1 MRPAKDIHNY
11 DLKYERAKG
20 NLEKSTISRR
30 NKDLI
35 LNFDKICQI
44 EGLGKPR
51 RIKLVSTL
59 VILARDYLKK
69 DFDKVTKEDLKNAVL
84 NIDSRDDY
92 SVWTKQGYKSIL
104 KKFYK
109 WLVFGDDYRGKAEY
123 PAIVS
128 WLRVNIKKKDQPR
141 VQASDILTEKEID
154 ELIEAAEHPRDKA
167 FISMLYELGARIGE
181 IGTLRIKDVS
191 KDEHSFIIDLRGKTG
206 HRPVRI
212 VESDPLLTA
221 WLNMHP
227 LKDNPNAPLWI
238 LIGDRNKNK
247 RMEYRAV
254 RALVLRLAKKARLK
268 KRVHP
273 HLFRHSRVTHL
284 LKNKQIN
291 ESQAKVYFGW
301 TPDSTMLSEYSH
313 LTSQDVND
321 AMLEIHGI
329 RTEEKPEKEER
340 IKQCPRCKALNRKN
354 YSFCGKCGS
363 ILDPKTAIQ
372 FDRRRKSADELLNA
386 VAKNPKAK
394 SRFAEAIA
402 ILQAMDKL
410 RAIDFG
416 NTE

>member
-1 MRPAKDIHNY
+1 MKPAKDIHNY
-11 DLKYERAKG
+11 DLKYEKVKE

-35 LNFDKICQI
+35 HNFDKICQI

-51 RIKLVSTL
+51 RIKLIGSL

-69 DFDKVTKEDLKNAVL
+69 EFDKATKEDLKNAVL
-84 NIDSRDDY
+84 KIDSRNDC
-92 SVWTKQGYKSIL
+92 SVWTKQGYKCIL

-109 WLVFGDDYRGKAEY
+109 WLVFGDDYKDKIEY

-128 WLRVNIKKKDQPR
+128 WLKVNIKKKDQPR

-181 IGTLRIKDVS
+181 IGTLRIRDVS

-206 HRPVRI
+206 YRPVRI

-238 LIGDRNKNK
+238 LIGDRNKNL
-247 RMEYRAV
+247 RMEYGAL
-254 RALVLRLAKKARLK
+254 RALVLRLTKKARLK
-268 KRVHP
+268 KRIYP

-329 RTEEKPEKEER
+329 RMEEKPAKEER
-340 IKQCPRCKALNRKN
+340 VKQCPRCKAINRKN
-354 YSFCGKCGS
+354 YSFCGVCGN
-363 ILDPKTAIQ
+363 ILDPKTAME
-372 FDRRRKSADELLNA
+372 FDRRTKSADELLNA
-386 VAKNPKAK
+386 IAKNPKAK
-394 SRFAEAIA
+394 SRFGEAIA
-402 ILQAMDKL
+402 ILEAIDKL
-410 RAIDFG
+410 RSIYTG
-416 NTE
+416 NTD

>member
-1 MRPAKDIHNY
+1 
-11 DLKYERAKG
+11 
-20 NLEKSTISRR
+20 
-30 NKDLI
+30 LI
-35 LNFDKICQI
+35 
-44 EGLGKPR
+44 G
-51 RIKLVSTL
+51 SL
-59 VILARDYLKK
+59 VILARDYFEK
-69 DFDKVTKEDLKNAVL
+69 DFDKVTKEDLKDAVL
-84 NIDSRDDY
+84 KIDSRDDC
-92 SVWTKQGYKSIL
+92 SVWTKHGYKSIL

-109 WLVFGDDYRGKAEY
+109 WLVFGDDYKDKTEY
-123 PAIVS
+123 PPIIS

-206 HRPVRI
+206 YRPVRI

-268 KRVHP
+268 KRVYP

-284 LKNKQIN
+284 LKNRQIN

-301 TPDSTMLSEYSH
+301 TPDSKMLSEYSH

-329 RTEEKPEKEER
+329 RMEEKPAREER
-340 IKQCPRCKALNRKN
+340 VKQCPRCKAINRKN
-354 YSFCGKCGS
+354 YSFCGVCGN
-363 ILDPKTAIQ
+363 ILDPKTAME
-372 FDRRRKSADELLNA
+372 FDRRRKGGDELLNA
-386 VAKNPKAK
+386 IAKNPRAK

-402 ILQAMDKL
+402 ILQAIDKL
-410 RAIDFG
+410 RAIDSG
-416 NTE
+416 DIE